1 MTDQELHTLL
11 RDAADTLPI
20 PTPTA
25 DGALRAG
32 RRLRRRRRT
41 GVLGGIAAVMLAAVA
56 GGYAVLPHGDGT
68 VALDA
73 ATAPAGTEWAVAQGG
88 TVHLG
93 SGAVAHVPGQVKAI
107 YYTSAGMLVRVGA
120 TPYTDAPDSNYWLAH
135 ADGSVSDFRLA
146 LGDRVP
152 GTDPSLPY
160 LAYAKAGSDADHWT
174 VVLRDVRTGE
184 VTTSIP
190 ITGAFTWGG
199 WVAPPVA
206 LSGDHVYVGV
216 DDTLLDVHWRTGK
229 VERTSVST
237 HMPEVRG
244 GRDIVPIR
252 AGVVRS
258 GPDNVPVRAG
268 EAQAVDLPSGQ
279 VLRSF
284 DTGSDA
290 WPQLSTDGTHVLTV
304 PTAICTDKGGCSYR
318 GQEARIY
325 DFDTGGETAAPR
337 LRYGAFGWTATGR
350 LLVVDGTTVKSCDP
364 DTLACQTTPVRLSP
378 DAPIRVSGN
387 DNES

>member
-1 MTDQELHTLL
+1 MTDQELRTLL
-11 RDAADTLPI
+11 HDAAATLPI
-20 PTPTA
+20 PAPAA
-25 DGALRAG
+25 DGTLREG
-32 RRLRRRRRT
+32 RRLRRRRRR
-41 GVLGGIAAVMLAAVA
+41 GIAGGIAVVALAAGA
-56 GGYAVLPHGDGT
+56 GGYAVLPHRGGT

-73 ATAPAGTEWAVAQGG
+73 ATTPAATEWAVAQGG

-120 TPYTDAPDSNYWLAH
+120 TPYTDAPDSNYWLARS
-135 ADGSVSDFRLA
+135 DGSVSDFRLA

-152 GTDPSLPY
+152 GTDPALPY
-160 LAYAKAGSDADHWT
+160 LAYATAGSDAHHWA

-184 VTTSIP
+184 VVTSVP
-190 ITGAFTWGG
+190 ITGSFTWGG

-216 DDTLLDVHWRTGK
+216 DDTLLDVHWRTGE

-237 HMPEVRG
+237 YMPEARA
-244 GRDIVPIR
+244 GRDIVP
-252 AGVVRS
+252 VRT
-258 GPDNVPVRAG
+258 G
-268 EAQAVDLPSGQ
+268 ESQAVDLVSGR
-279 VLRSF
+279 VLRTF
-284 DTGSDA
+284 DTGSDS
-290 WPQLSTDGTHVLTV
+290 WPHLSTDGTHVLTV
-304 PTAICTDKGGCSYR
+304 PTAICTEKGACGYRDKP
-318 GQEARIY
+318 AHVV
-325 DFDTGGETAAPR
+325 DLATGAQTSAPR

>member
-1 MTDQELHTLL
+1 MTDQELRTLL

-20 PTPTA
+20 PAPTA

-41 GVLGGIAAVMLAAVA
+41 GVLGGIAAVTLAALA
-56 GGYAVLPHGDGT
+56 GGYAVLPHGGGT

-93 SGAVAHVPGQVKAI
+93 SGAVAHVPGQVKAM

-120 TPYTDAPDSNYWLAH
+120 TPDTDAPDSNYWLAH

-152 GTDPSLPY
+152 GTDPALPY

-174 VVLRDVRTGE
+174 VVLRDVRTGD
-184 VTTSIP
+184 VATSIP

-199 WVAPPVA
+199 WVAPPVS

-216 DDTLLDVHWRTGK
+216 DDALLDVHWRTGE

-237 HMPEVRG
+237 HMPEVRS
-244 GRDIVPIR
+244 GRDI
-252 AGVVRS
+252 
-258 GPDNVPVRAG
+258 VPVRAG
-268 EAQAVDLPSGQ
+268 ETRAVDLPSGRA
-279 VLRSF
+279 LHSF
-284 DTGSDA
+284 DTGTHE
-290 WPQLSTDGTHVLTV
+290 WPQLSTDGSHVLLA
-304 PTAICTDKGGCSYR
+304 PIAICTEKEGCSYR
-318 GQEARIY
+318 GKQARIY
-325 DFDTGGETAAPR
+325 DFDTGAQTAAPR
-337 LRYGAFGWTATGR
+337 LRYGAFGWTAAGR

-378 DAPIRVSGN
+378 GAPIRVSGN